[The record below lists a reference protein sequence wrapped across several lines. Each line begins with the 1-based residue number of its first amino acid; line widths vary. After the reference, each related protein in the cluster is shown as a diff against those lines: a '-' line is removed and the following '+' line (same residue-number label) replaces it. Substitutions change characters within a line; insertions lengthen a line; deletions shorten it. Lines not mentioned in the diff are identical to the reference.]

1 MDYWLVAVKEDN
13 MDLGEKIMTISNI
26 IYSMAYNELNAQGIN
41 DTLSIVIME
50 NVFSRFVRDGH
61 NLTLLNEL
69 KNQSESKSDVKTGTA
84 EDLLKDIERI
94 NKCQNT

>member
-1 MDYWLVAVKEDN
+1 

-41 DTLSIVIME
+41 DTLSVVIME

-69 KNQSESKSDVKTGTA
+69 KNQSDNKDDETKTGSPEELL
-84 EDLLKDIERI
+84 EDAERI
-94 NKCQNT
+94 NKCQNI

>member
-1 MDYWLVAVKEDN
+1 

-41 DTLSIVIME
+41 DTLSVVIME

-69 KNQSESKSDVKTGTA
+69 KNQSESKSEVKTGTA
-84 EDLLKDIERI
+84 EDLLKDAERI
-94 NKCQNT
+94 NKECQNT

>member
-1 MDYWLVAVKEDN
+1 

-41 DTLSIVIME
+41 DTLSVVIME

-69 KNQSESKSDVKTGTA
+69 QKQSTNKDDEIKTGSSEELL
-84 EDLLKDIERI
+84 EDAERI
-94 NKCQNT
+94 KECQSI

>member
-1 MDYWLVAVKEDN
+1 

-26 IYSMAYNELNAQGIN
+26 IYSMAYNELNTQGIN
-41 DTLSIVIME
+41 DTLSVVIME

-69 KNQSESKSDVKTGTA
+69 KNQSDNKDEVKTGSP
-84 EDLLKDIERI
+84 EELLKDAERI
-94 NKCQNT
+94 EACQNT

>member
-1 MDYWLVAVKEDN
+1 

-41 DTLSIVIME
+41 DTLSVVIME

-69 KNQSESKSDVKTGTA
+69 KNQSDNKDEIKTGSPEELL
-84 EDLLKDIERI
+84 EDAERI
-94 NKCQNT
+94 NKCQNI

>member
-1 MDYWLVAVKEDN
+1 

-41 DTLSIVIME
+41 DTLSVVIME

-69 KNQSESKSDVKTGTA
+69 RSQSDDKKEVKTGST
-84 EDLLKDIERI
+84 EELLKDAERI
-94 NKCQNT
+94 KECQNI

>member
-1 MDYWLVAVKEDN
+1 

>member
-1 MDYWLVAVKEDN
+1 

-41 DTLSIVIME
+41 DTLSVVIME

-69 KNQSESKSDVKTGTA
+69 KNQSDNKDEVKTGSP
-84 EDLLKDIERI
+84 EELLKDAERI
-94 NKCQNT
+94 EACQNT

>member
-1 MDYWLVAVKEDN
+1 

-26 IYSMAYNELNAQGIN
+26 IYSMAYNELNTQGIN
-41 DTLSIVIME
+41 DTLSVVIME

-69 KNQSESKSDVKTGTA
+69 KNQSESKSEVKTGTA
-84 EDLLKDIERI
+84 EDLLKDAERM

>member
-1 MDYWLVAVKEDN
+1 

-41 DTLSIVIME
+41 DTLSVVIME

-69 KNQSESKSDVKTGTA
+69 KNKSETKSEVKTGTA
-84 EDLLKDIERI
+84 EDLLKDVERI